1 MRVPGSDSYYSLM
14 VTKRQEGAAPLTPRT
29 RAGLCGRCGGRLV
42 YDQDFTSD
50 KCRSCSRLAGPAPRS
65 PEEVRQGIL
74 SELTTLAA
82 EIIPP
87 AQFWAQYVAVDDLA
101 QVLGMTNKKNCREW
115 LRYNGYLP
123 ERRRNPKSGKWADFL
138 LIDTAK
144 AAIRHRVG

>member
-1 MRVPGSDSYYSLM
+1 M
-14 VTKRQEGAAPLTPRT
+14 VTSRQTGAAPLTPRT
-29 RAGLCGRCGGRLV
+29 RAGLCGRCGGLLS
-42 YDQDFTSD
+42 YDQDLEGD
-50 KCRSCSRLAGPAPRS
+50 KCSSCGRLAGPPPPPTA
-65 PEEVRQGIL
+65 EEVRQGVL

-87 AQFWAQYVAVDDLA
+87 AQFWATYVSVDDLA
-101 QVLGMTNKKNCREW
+101 QVLGMQNKKNFREW